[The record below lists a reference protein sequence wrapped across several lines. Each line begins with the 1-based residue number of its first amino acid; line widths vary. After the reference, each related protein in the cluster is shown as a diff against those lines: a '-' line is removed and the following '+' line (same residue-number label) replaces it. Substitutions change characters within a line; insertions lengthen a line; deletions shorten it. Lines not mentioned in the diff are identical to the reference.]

1 MSGKAKPRLRGAK
14 TGVNQNEEREK
25 REKGQMTSRGEKR
38 ESLVNRRRD
47 FCPAADAL
55 YDRYGEAKRND
66 TVAAWRAELIKAY
79 QDCKSLKFYECDPSE
94 VGDLIDILADMKIE
108 QKTASGG
115 GKMVGGNITAH
126 FIRLQEWLTPKLAR
140 GAAAISDCAKW
151 FINKIL
157 DGLTVI
163 GGTTVAGANI
173 AFSASMDLARTA
185 LGNNDTQTFQYLLA
199 FCGMITSNTYA
210 AGEKVHDWLQRAR
223 AAVSAA
229 AAATGAAVGAVVQPY
244 IDVFTQHMINLLTTQ
259 RDLFLGKIPGVNTS
273 DEFDAWLKTL
283 TMGDFMTA
291 TANIIAAGKWA
302 PVAIAGGQIAGGL
315 VLTTGYYGILAAAWI
330 SDSYILTGT
339 WLTYQVYTGLP
350 VTQKESITEAFKAVD
365 EYLANRIIDSTTTQ
379 DFMDKIYHL
388 KQDPIAKALVVARLK
403 GEMTEA
409 KVKQNEALGERA
421 HVSRVKALTTALGDI
436 TAETTAIEQDTR
448 NRQMHIDIQTAMGKA
463 KKTNGAATRTGANA
477 HPIVESNT
485 TNAEGNTNINTAYSQ
500 TAAAGGGPGATPGA
514 QQKVDA
520 QSLGFAPGAASSG
533 FAPGAQQKV
542 DAQSLGFAPGAASSG
557 FGSPPGAQQKMDLGD
572 TGSSF
577 GATGSGF
584 GSPPGAQ
591 QKMDLGDT
599 GSGFGTHGGKR
610 ATRKRGK
617 RSSKRAPRKTKTLRK
632 KRRGKK

>member
-1 MSGKAKPRLRGAK
+1 MINMDMDTKSSDTESSDTESSDIESSVKRRGAQSTANK
-14 TGVNQNEEREK
+14 TKRKKKKKSVKNVVKAAPGSKIGKSITYRADNVRDRKSANPNLEPITGVNTMLEIEGTPSLTWRTDEARAEHDKKWRAIWNKAHLTEDEVSEV
-25 REKGQMTSRGEKR
+25 TSIVEPC
-38 ESLVNRRRD
+38 N
-47 FCPAADAL
+47 
-55 YDRYGEAKRND
+55 YGEI
-66 TVAAWRAELIKAY
+66 AEL
-79 QDCKSLKFYECDPSE
+79 SE
-94 VGDLIDILADMKIE
+94 LLGEMRFE
-108 QKTASGG
+108 QGSSGR
-115 GKMVGGNITAH
+115 GKMVGGNPTTH
-126 FIRLQEWLTPKLAR
+126 FLKLQRWLTAKLAR
-140 GAAAISDCAKW
+140 GAAAISDCAIW

-163 GGTTVAGANI
+163 GGKTVAGANI
-173 AFSASMDLARTA
+173 AFFASMDLARTA
-185 LGNNDTQTFQYLLA
+185 LGHNDTQTFQYILA

-210 AGEKVHDWLQRAR
+210 AGYTVYDWLQSAG
-223 AAVSAA
+223 AAAAAAAA
-229 AAATGAAVGAVVQPY
+229 AAATATGAAFSDVVKPY
-244 IDVFTQHMINLLTTQ
+244 TDVFTQNMINLLTTQ
-259 RDLFLGKIPGVNTS
+259 KELFVGKIPGVNTPAQ
-273 DEFDAWLKTL
+273 FDAWLKTL

-330 SDSYILTGT
+330 SQSYILTGT

-350 VTQKESITEAFKAVD
+350 VTEKESITEAFKAVD

-463 KKTNGAATRTGANA
+463 KKTNGAATRKGADA
-477 HPIVESNT
+477 HPIVKSNT
-485 TNAEGNTNINTAYSQ
+485 LIAKGNTNININTDDSQ

-520 QSLGFAPGAASSG
+520 QSLGFGTPGAASSG
-533 FAPGAQQKV
+533 FAPGAQQKME
-542 DAQSLGFAPGAASSG
+542 QPLGV
-557 FGSPPGAQQKMDLGD
+557 
-572 TGSSF
+572 
-577 GATGSGF
+577 
-584 GSPPGAQ
+584 
-591 QKMDLGDT
+591 
-599 GSGFGTHGGKR
+599 GTPGGKR

-617 RSSKRAPRKTKTLRK
+617 RSSKRAPRKTKTTRK

>member
-1 MSGKAKPRLRGAK
+1 
-14 TGVNQNEEREK
+14 
-25 REKGQMTSRGEKR
+25 
-38 ESLVNRRRD
+38 
-47 FCPAADAL
+47 
-55 YDRYGEAKRND
+55 
-66 TVAAWRAELIKAY
+66 
-79 QDCKSLKFYECDPSE
+79 
-94 VGDLIDILADMKIE
+94 
-108 QKTASGG
+108 
-115 GKMVGGNITAH
+115 
-126 FIRLQEWLTPKLAR
+126 
-140 GAAAISDCAKW
+140 
-151 FINKIL
+151 
-157 DGLTVI
+157 
-163 GGTTVAGANI
+163 
-173 AFSASMDLARTA
+173 
-185 LGNNDTQTFQYLLA
+185 
-199 FCGMITSNTYA
+199 
-210 AGEKVHDWLQRAR
+210 
-223 AAVSAA
+223 
-229 AAATGAAVGAVVQPY
+229 
-244 IDVFTQHMINLLTTQ
+244 
-259 RDLFLGKIPGVNTS
+259 
-273 DEFDAWLKTL
+273 
-283 TMGDFMTA
+283 MTA

-533 FAPGAQQKV
+533 F
-542 DAQSLGFAPGAASSG
+542 
-557 FGSPPGAQQKMDLGD
+557 GSPPGAQQKMDLGD